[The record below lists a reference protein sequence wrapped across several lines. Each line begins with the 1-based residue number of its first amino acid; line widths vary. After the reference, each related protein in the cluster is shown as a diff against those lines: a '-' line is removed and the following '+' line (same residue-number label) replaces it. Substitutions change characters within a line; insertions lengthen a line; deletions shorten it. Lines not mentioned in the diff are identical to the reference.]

1 MLFRSYRVTRHVYD
15 ATRKYYLLG
24 RDRLIRQ
31 IDLPGSGRILEMG
44 CGTGRNLIAAAEAC
58 PNAEIY
64 GIDISEE
71 MLKTARAQIAAA
83 GLSDRI
89 TVAQAD
95 ATAFD
100 PQALFGVATFDRV
113 FFSYTL
119 SMIPDW
125 EAAIRQGFRLLDPA
139 GWLLIVDFGQGERLP
154 GWFNRLLRTWLTWFG
169 VEPRVGMKDVVVAEA
184 RRTSRS
190 VRVERPRR
198 GYAQFYLA
206 R

>member
-1 MLFRSYRVTRHVYD
+1 
-15 ATRKYYLLG
+15 
-24 RDRLIRQ
+24 
-31 IDLPGSGRILEMG
+31 MG
-44 CGTGRNLIAAAEAC
+44 CGTGRNLIAVAEAY
-58 PNAEIY
+58 PMAEVY

>member
-1 MLFRSYRVTRHVYD
+1 MDSRTMTDDPNAQGGHAEAMDRMYRVTRHVYD

-89 TVAQAD
+89 T
-95 ATAFD
+95 
-100 PQALFGVATFDRV
+100 DRK
-113 FFSYTL
+113 STRLNSSHIPL
-119 SMIPDW
+119 SRMPSS
-125 EAAIRQGFRLLDPA
+125 A
-139 GWLLIVDFGQGERLP
+139 
-154 GWFNRLLRTWLTWFG
+154 
-169 VEPRVGMKDVVVAEA
+169 
-184 RRTSRS
+184 
-190 VRVERPRR
+190 
-198 GYAQFYLA
+198 
-206 R
+206 